1 MISKNKF
8 WRPNW
13 NNLNL
18 KVTKWILINPK
29 EIRFK
34 QIRKNKQSHWMKIKV
49 WMTMN
54 ITLTILMI
62 NSQKLRNS
70 KTLKNPIMSI
80 RNSPQK
86 IILNQMLSNPILM
99 RILNSRKKFSQSCKA
114 KHRIENPMVT
124 LLVGNLLLK
133 SKIRMRKW
141 VSQILM
147 RKEFNSNSYKRMLR
161 THSKLIKTWK
171 KKILNLFQPHKN
183 QELLAKSLEEELQQP
198 LEAQRVEGVEELLS
212 LLSQSC
218 KKKVNK
224 RTKMLL
230 W

>member
-1 MISKNKF
+1 MS
-8 WRPNW
+8 
-13 NNLNL
+13 
-18 KVTKWILINPK
+18 KWILINPK

-34 QIRKNKQSHWMKIKV
+34 QIRENKQSQWMKIKV
-49 WMTMN
+49 WMIMN
-54 ITLTILMI
+54 ITLTTLMI

-70 KTLKNPIMSI
+70 KTLKIKNPITNI
-80 RNSPQK
+80 RNSLQK

-99 RILNSRKKFSQSCKA
+99 RILNSRKKFSLLSKV
-114 KHRIENPMVT
+114 KHRIENPMIT
-124 LLVGNLLLK
+124 LQVENLTLK
-133 SKIRMRKW
+133 SKNRMRKW

-147 RKEFNSNSYKRMLR
+147 RENFNSNSYKRMIR
-161 THSKLIKTWK
+161 THSELIKTWK

-198 LEAQRVEGVEELLS
+198 LEALRVEGVEELP
-212 LLSQSC
+212 LLLPQSC